1 MAIISRLIVLLF
13 WLSLTSPVYADVLNK
28 PLQTADKVSELERE
42 QGYLLLYVNADGVA
56 PSIEFSRIRGKKPL
70 SELTETLKFDRD
82 YQISFKDKPAGLYLV
97 PMFAGNY
104 QITNVNAPFY
114 DLPFS
119 LTTRNR
125 ASWRFAIEADKINF
139 IGEISI
145 AKARAT
151 NTIDVNLH
159 PRIAVHYQ
167 RIGQELAELLT
178 RYPLVSNLGYR
189 DQFLTTLEQQQ

>member
-1 MAIISRLIVLLF
+1 
-13 WLSLTSPVYADVLNK
+13 
-28 PLQTADKVSELERE
+28 
-42 QGYLLLYVNADGVA
+42 
-56 PSIEFSRIRGKKPL
+56 
-70 SELTETLKFDRD
+70 
-82 YQISFKDKPAGLYLV
+82 
-97 PMFAGNY
+97 MFAGNY

-167 RIGQELAELLT
+167 RIGHELAELLT

-189 DQFLTTLEQQQ
+189 DQFLTTLEQQQWST